1 MTNPND
7 LILNE
12 AHRLA
17 RHEAIKDD
25 VRTEVQEEISSY
37 AAQSVSD
44 ESEKAAVMGQ
54 QLRQKAF
61 NEVASTEAEID
72 RARTAARVSQIVDFA
87 FYLVYSLIGLRIL
100 LDLMGA
106 RRGNEFRNLID
117 TLTAP
122 LLVPFESLV
131 QNIGIGQYQLNL
143 SYLFAFVV
151 YILLHLGINSL
162 LRLFVERKTTI

>member
-7 LILNE
+7 LTLNE

-17 RHEAIKDD
+17 HHEAIKDD

-37 AAQSVSD
+37 AAQSTPN
-44 ESEKAAVMGQ
+44 EPEKAAVMGQ
-54 QLRQKAF
+54 QLRHKAF

-72 RARTAARVSQIVDFA
+72 RARTAARVSQIIDFA
-87 FYLVYSLIGLRIL
+87 FYLVYGFIGLRIL

-106 RRGNEFRNLID
+106 RRGNGFRNLID

-122 LLVPFESLV
+122 LLAPFESLV
-131 QNIGIGQYQLNL
+131 QNIGIGQYQLKL